1 MRTKIKQMHEE
12 LNTFPTSK
20 AVYTMASKLY
30 KELPKSDDEF
40 IELCDELVQ
49 SHDWTLYEMM
59 TVWIK
64 KRKTAYLTKYFK
76 TYEKW
81 LYEYTN
87 NFGACDQLCYRVLN
101 PIIERYPTLF
111 EEVRKWSKSDNPYVK
126 RASAICLMKSTKS
139 FVVNVPFSYVKE
151 ISDELLEDNHIY
163 VQKGVGWLLKY
174 SYLSYPDEVVNYIK
188 SNVNRMS
195 RITFMY
201 ALEKM
206 PHELKEEIIKSR

>member
-30 KELPKSDDEF
+30 KDLPKSDDEF

-174 SYLSYPDEVVNYIK
+174 SYLSYSEEVVNYIK